1 MPIDPEADERAIY
14 LAEGEAT
21 LDGMRLEPTMLYVLR
36 PGGAATL
43 RSERGAH
50 VMLCGGAPMDGPR
63 YVWWNFVSSRRDRI
77 QQAKED
83 WRAGRFDLPP
93 DDREEFIPLPV
104 VTPKTVS
111 YP

>member
-14 LAEGEAT
+14 VAEGEAT
-21 LDGMRLEPTMLYVLR
+21 LDGLRLEPTVLYVLR
-36 PGGAATL
+36 PGTRATL
-43 RSERGAH
+43 RSASGAH
-50 VMLCGGAPMDGPR
+50 VMLCGGAPLEGPR
-63 YVWWNFVSSRRDRI
+63 FVWWNFVSSRRDRI

-83 WRAGRFDLPP
+83 WRAGRFALPP